1 MRLHLL
7 APWAV
12 LALSGPS
19 FGQLAPPDAPKGA
32 STRSDDTAESSS
44 PSVVREQILP
54 GTEEHSPSTL
64 GASVGDPRTVRRAP
78 GATGSVGVLH
88 VLSAD
93 LGRQGLLRLS
103 GLGEYFN
110 RGDFPVIGASDT
122 RSAGT
127 FALSYVALDWLE
139 LYASY
144 SATAN
149 SNSTSSPNLIASLGD
164 VGVGA
169 KLAGRFGSA
178 FYGGLDL
185 RGNSYASPGN
195 QNLRGSAGAL
205 SSQLIATIDLREAA
219 GWPLRLHGNFGAAF
233 DNTRNVLTANAL
245 NAAELYALNI
255 NGYHRLTLGV
265 AAEAPLPFLSPFV
278 EYGVRLPLGVSR
290 GLLVGPDGV
299 LVPLRRVLPQV
310 VSTGVKITAIRDVT
324 LIGGVDFGL
333 TRLVGLGVPA
343 TPPYNIVFG
352 AAFNTDL
359 FSHGETRVVE
369 KIVTTPPSA
378 PSESSKTGRVAGT
391 VVDARTKK
399 PVAGAIVSLI
409 GSQMPPV
416 ATDAKSGTFVSQEL
430 PSGRMRLSVQKE
442 GYRVAEHDVL
452 LEGGRTAT
460 VELRLEALIKRAQF
474 VISVTSKM
482 HPIVATVSLKG
493 PEHIEVPMSGAF
505 MGTAKAEGPAGEY
518 LVAVTARGYLSQTR
532 KVQASEGGET
542 VLSFDLWPKPKKPLV
557 VVRQDRIETLQQ
569 IHFETGK
576 ATVLADSFS
585 LLAQVVDAIVSD
597 GLRRIRIEGHT
608 DNRGNPKSNLRLSEQ
623 RARAVA
629 QYLER
634 SGIER
639 ERLQTVGLGDS
650 RPIAPN
656 LTAHGRELN
665 RRVELV
671 IVER

>member
-1 MRLHLL
+1 MRLRLL

-12 LALSGPS
+12 LALYGPS
-19 FGQLAPPDAPKGA
+19 FGQVAPPDAPKGDSA
-32 STRSDDTAESSS
+32 RSDVTPEPRSQSI
-44 PSVVREQILP
+44 VREQILP
-54 GTEEHSPSTL
+54 GTEPHSPSTI
-64 GASVGDPRTVRRAP
+64 GTGVGDPLTVRRSP

-110 RGDFPVIGASDT
+110 LGDFPVIGASDT

-144 SATAN
+144 SAVAN

-169 KLAGRFGSA
+169 KLAGRFGRA

-185 RGNSYASPGN
+185 QGNSYASPGN
-195 QNLRGSAGAL
+195 QNLRGSAAGL
-205 SSQLIATIDLREAA
+205 SSQLIATFDMREAA
-219 GWPLRLHGNFGAAF
+219 GWPLRLHGNIGAAF
-233 DNTRNVLTANAL
+233 DNTRNVLTFDAL
-245 NAAELYALNI
+245 NAAEQYALGI
-255 NGYHRLTLGV
+255 NLYHRLTFGV
-265 AAEAPLPFLSPFV
+265 AAEVPLPFLSPFA
-278 EYGVRLPLGVSR
+278 EYGLRLPLGVPR

-310 VSTGVKITAIRDVT
+310 VSAGLKITAIRDVT

-333 TRLVGLGVPA
+333 SRLVGLGVPPM
-343 TPPYNIVFG
+343 PPYNIVFG

-369 KIVTTPPSA
+369 KIVTAPP
-378 PSESSKTGRVAGT
+378 PRESLKTGRVAGT
-391 VVDARTKK
+391 VLDARTKK
-399 PVAGAIVSLI
+399 PIGGAIVTLI
-409 GSQMPPV
+409 GSEMPPV
-416 ATDAKSGTFVSQEL
+416 ATDARSGTFVSQEL
-430 PSGRMRLSVQKE
+430 PSGHVRLSVQKE
-442 GYRVAEHDVL
+442 GYRLAGRDLQIE
-452 LEGGRTAT
+452 EGRTAT
-460 VELRLEALIKRAQF
+460 VELRLETMMKRAQF
-474 VISVTSKM
+474 VISVTSRM
-482 HPIVATVSLKG
+482 HPIIANVTLKG
-493 PEHIEVPMSGAF
+493 PERFEVPMTGAF
-505 MGTAKAEGPAGEY
+505 MGTAKAEGPPGEY
-518 LVAVTARGYLSQTR
+518 VVDVTAPGYLSQTR

-557 VVRQDRIETLQQ
+557 VVRRNRIETLQQ
-569 IHFETGK
+569 IHFESGK
-576 ATVLADSFS
+576 ATVLTDSFS

-597 GLRRIRIEGHT
+597 GFKRIRIEGHT

-634 SGIER
+634 SGIEH
-639 ERLQTVGLGDS
+639 ERLETVGLGDS

-671 IVER
+671 IVDR

>member
-1 MRLHLL
+1 MRLRLL

-12 LALSGPS
+12 LALCGPS
-19 FGQLAPPDAPKGA
+19 FGQG
-32 STRSDDTAESSS
+32 SES
-44 PSVVREQILP
+44 VLREQILP
-54 GTEEHSPSTL
+54 GTELHSPSTI
-64 GASVGDPRTVRRAP
+64 GAGLGDPQTVRRAP
-78 GATGSVGVLH
+78 GAGGSVGVLH

-127 FALSYVALDWLE
+127 FALSLVALDWLE

-144 SATAN
+144 SAIAN
-149 SNSTSSPNLIASLGD
+149 SNSSSSPNLIASLGD

-169 KLAGRFGSA
+169 KLAGRFGRA

-185 RGNSYASPGN
+185 HGNSYASPGN
-195 QNLRGSAGAL
+195 QNLRGSAAAV
-205 SSQLIATIDLREAA
+205 SSQLIATFDLREAA
-219 GWPLRLHGNFGAAF
+219 GWPLRLHGNFGATF
-233 DNTRNVLTANAL
+233 DNTRNVLTGNAL
-245 NAAELYALNI
+245 NAAEQYALSI
-255 NGYHRLTLGV
+255 NRYHRLMLGV
-265 AAEAPLPFLSPFV
+265 AAEVPLPFLSPFV
-278 EYGVRLPLGVSR
+278 EYGVRLPLGVTR

-310 VSTGVKITAIRDVT
+310 VSAGVKVTAIRDVT

-359 FSHGETRVVE
+359 FSHGETRIVE
-369 KIVTTPPSA
+369 KIVAAPQPPA
-378 PSESSKTGRVAGT
+378 PPVPRESPKTGRVSGT
-391 VVDARTKK
+391 VVDARSKK
-399 PVAGAIVSLI
+399 PIAGAIVSLI
-409 GSQMPPV
+409 GSDMPPV
-416 ATDAKSGTFVSQEL
+416 ATDARSGTFVSQEL
-430 PSGRMRLSVQKE
+430 PSGRARLSVQKE
-442 GYRVAEHDVL
+442 GYRVAEREVL
-452 LEGGRTAT
+452 LEEGRTAT
-460 VELRLEALIKRAQF
+460 VELRLEALAKKAQF

-493 PEHIEVPMSGAF
+493 PEHFEVPMSGAF
-505 MGTAKAEGPAGEY
+505 MGTAKAEGPPGEY
-518 LVAVTARGYLSQTR
+518 VVDVTAPGYLSQAR
-532 KVQASEGGET
+532 KVQASDGAET
-542 VLSFDLWPKPKKPLV
+542 VLSFDLWPKPKKSLV
-557 VVRQDRIETLQQ
+557 VVRQNRIETLQQ
-569 IHFETGK
+569 IHFASGK
-576 ATVLADSFS
+576 ANVLADSFS

-597 GLRRIRIEGHT
+597 GFKRIRIEGHT
-608 DNRGNPKSNLRLSEQ
+608 DNRGNRKNNLRLSEQ

-639 ERLQTVGLGDS
+639 QRLETVGLGDS

-671 IVER
+671 IVDR

>member
-1 MRLHLL
+1 MRLRLL

-12 LALSGPS
+12 LALCSPS
-19 FGQLAPPDAPKGA
+19 FGQVAPPDAPKGD
-32 STRSDDTAESSS
+32 STRSDVPAETGS
-44 PSVVREQILP
+44 PSIVREQILP
-54 GTEEHSPSTL
+54 GTEPHSPSTV
-64 GASVGDPRTVRRAP
+64 GSGVGDPLTVRRSP

-110 RGDFPVIGASDT
+110 RGDFPVIGANDT

-144 SATAN
+144 SAVAN

-169 KLAGRFGSA
+169 KLAGKFGGA

-185 RGNSYASPGN
+185 QGNSYASPGN
-195 QNLRGSAGAL
+195 QNLRGSAAGL
-205 SSQLIATIDLREAA
+205 SSQLIATFDLREAA

-233 DNTRNVLTANAL
+233 DNTRNVLTFDAL
-245 NAAELYALNI
+245 NAAEQYALNI
-255 NGYHRLTLGV
+255 NQYHRLTFGV
-265 AAEAPLPFLSPFV
+265 AAEVPLPFLSPFA
-278 EYGVRLPLGVSR
+278 EYGLRLPLGVPR

-299 LVPLRRVLPQV
+299 LVPLRSVLPQV
-310 VSTGVKITAIRDVT
+310 VSAGLKITAIRDVT

-333 TRLVGLGVPA
+333 RRPVGLGVPA

-369 KIVTTPPSA
+369 RIVTAPPA
-378 PSESSKTGRVAGT
+378 PGQSPKTGRIAGT

-399 PVAGAIVSLI
+399 PIGGAIVSLI
-409 GSQMPPV
+409 GSNMPPV
-416 ATDAKSGTFVSQEL
+416 ATAPRSGTFVSQEL
-430 PSGRMRLSVQKE
+430 PSGRVRLSVQKE
-442 GYRVAEHDVL
+442 GYRIGERDVL
-452 LEGGRTAT
+452 LEEGRTAT
-460 VELRLEALIKRAQF
+460 VELRLDALMKRAQF
-474 VISVTSKM
+474 VISVTSRM
-482 HPIVATVSLKG
+482 RPIIATVTLKG
-493 PEHIEVPMSGAF
+493 PEHIEVPMTGAF
-505 MGTAKAEGPAGEY
+505 MGTAKADGQAGGY
-518 LVAVTARGYLSQTR
+518 VVDVTAPGYLSQTR
-532 KVQASEGGET
+532 KVVASEGGET

-557 VVRQDRIETLQQ
+557 VVRRNRIETLQQ
-569 IHFETGK
+569 IHFESGK
-576 ATVLADSFS
+576 ATVLTDSFS

-597 GLRRIRIEGHT
+597 GLKQIRIEGHT

-634 SGIER
+634 SGVEHD
-639 ERLQTVGLGDS
+639 RLQTVGFGDS

-671 IVER
+671 IVDR

>member
-1 MRLHLL
+1 MRLRLL

-12 LALSGPS
+12 LALCSPS
-19 FGQLAPPDAPKGA
+19 FGQVTPPDTPKGD
-32 STRSDDTAESSS
+32 STRPDVPAETGSSS
-44 PSVVREQILP
+44 IVREQILP
-54 GTEEHSPSTL
+54 GTEPHSPSTI
-64 GASVGDPRTVRRAP
+64 GTGVGDPLTVRRSP

-110 RGDFPVIGASDT
+110 RGDFPVIGATDT

-144 SATAN
+144 SAIAN

-169 KLAGRFGSA
+169 KLAGKFGRA

-185 RGNSYASPGN
+185 QGNSYASPGN
-195 QNLRGSAGAL
+195 QNLRGSAAGL
-205 SSQLIATIDLREAA
+205 SSQLIATFDLREAA

-233 DNTRNVLTANAL
+233 DNTRNVLLVDTL
-245 NAAELYALNI
+245 NAAEQYALSI
-255 NGYHRLTLGV
+255 NRYHRLTFGV
-265 AAEAPLPFLSPFV
+265 AAEVPLPFLSPFA
-278 EYGVRLPLGVSR
+278 EYGLRLPLGVPR

-310 VSTGVKITAIRDVT
+310 VSAGLKITAIRDVT

-333 TRLVGLGVPA
+333 SRLVGLGVPA

-352 AAFNTDL
+352 VAFNTDL

-369 KIVTTPPSA
+369 KIVTAPP
-378 PSESSKTGRVAGT
+378 PRESLKTGRVAGT
-391 VVDARTKK
+391 VVDARSKR
-399 PVAGAIVSLI
+399 PIGGAIIRLL
-409 GSQMPPV
+409 GSDMPPV
-416 ATDAKSGTFVSQEL
+416 ATDARSGSFVSQDL
-430 PSGRMRLSVQKE
+430 PAGRVRLLAHKD
-442 GYRVAEHDVL
+442 GYRVAERELL
-452 LEGGRTAT
+452 LEEGRTAN
-460 VELRLEALIKRAQF
+460 VELQLEALLKKAQF
-474 VISVTSKM
+474 VISVTSRM
-482 HPIVATVSLKG
+482 HPIIATVTLKG
-493 PEHIEVPMSGAF
+493 PEHIEVPMTGAF
-505 MGTAKAEGPAGEY
+505 MGTAKADGQAGEY
-518 LVAVTARGYLSQTR
+518 VVDVTAPGYLSQTR
-532 KVQASEGGET
+532 KVQASEGVET

-557 VVRQDRIETLQQ
+557 VVRQNRIETLQQ
-569 IHFETGK
+569 IHFESGK
-576 ATVLADSFS
+576 ATVLTDSFS

-597 GLRRIRIEGHT
+597 GFKRIRIEGHT
-608 DNRGNPKSNLRLSEQ
+608 DNRGNGKSNLRLSEQ

-639 ERLQTVGLGDS
+639 ERLETVGFGDS

>member
-185 RGNSYASPGN
+185 RGKPYASPGN

-205 SSQLIATIDLREAA
+205 SSQLIATFDLR
-219 GWPLRLHGNFGAAF
+219 
-233 DNTRNVLTANAL
+233 
-245 NAAELYALNI
+245 NAAEQYALSI
-255 NGYHRLTLGV
+255 NRYHRLTLGV
-265 AAEAPLPFLSPFV
+265 AAEAPFPFLSPFV

-399 PVAGAIVSLI
+399 PIAGAIVSLI

-430 PSGRMRLSVQKE
+430 PSGRVRLSVQKE

-505 MGTAKAEGPAGEY
+505 MGTAK
-518 LVAVTARGYLSQTR
+518 R
-532 KVQASEGGET
+532 SEE
-542 VLSFDLWPKPKKPLV
+542 
-557 VVRQDRIETLQQ
+557 
-569 IHFETGK
+569 
-576 ATVLADSFS
+576 
-585 LLAQVVDAIVSD
+585 
-597 GLRRIRIEGHT
+597 
-608 DNRGNPKSNLRLSEQ
+608 
-623 RARAVA
+623 
-629 QYLER
+629 
-634 SGIER
+634 
-639 ERLQTVGLGDS
+639 
-650 RPIAPN
+650 
-656 LTAHGRELN
+656 
-665 RRVELV
+665 
-671 IVER
+671 